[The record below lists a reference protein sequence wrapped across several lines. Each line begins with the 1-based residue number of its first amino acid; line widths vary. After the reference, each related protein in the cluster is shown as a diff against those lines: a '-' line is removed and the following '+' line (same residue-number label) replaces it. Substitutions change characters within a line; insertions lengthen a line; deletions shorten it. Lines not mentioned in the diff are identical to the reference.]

1 MIGAAIFESF
11 LQMTERIT
19 VLGHFGALLAAYCFF
34 LYRLRDIHLRR
45 HRHQSVSARHLWF
58 PVVLGGVLG
67 GSYAVVFCA
76 TLWLSAPAYFR
87 WSYSVEAM
95 MRWVSIL
102 FFVVGGA
109 ALSPRLALP
118 FFPLT
123 RRCLR
128 CEWRKLRP
136 SWRSVLIFVLMW
148 AVCFM
153 STAWLVSAFD
163 VRTGRALEDPV
174 LQQLQRHTSLMLA
187 FAVNAAVWE
196 ECTYRQFLFP
206 FFAWVGSF
214 VLKKHVALVV
224 SAALV
229 TVLFAIAHSGTMEP
243 IGAKLFQVALLSLCT
258 LVCQKKFGIE
268 VTILFH
274 AWFNV
279 SMVWLT

>member
-1 MIGAAIFESF
+1 MIGAPTVEYF
-11 LQMTERIT
+11 LHLTERIT

-45 HRHQSVSARHLWF
+45 RHHQSVTARRLLF
-58 PVVLGGVLG
+58 PVILGGLFG
-67 GSYAVVFCA
+67 GSYAVIFCA
-76 TLWLSAPAYFR
+76 TLWLSAPAYFH
-87 WSYSVEAM
+87 WFYVVEAI
-95 MRWVSIL
+95 MRGVSTL

-109 ALSPRLALP
+109 VLSPRVALP

-128 CEWRKLRP
+128 GEWRKLQP
-136 SWRSVLIFVLMW
+136 SRRSVLIFVLMW
-148 AVCFM
+148 AVCFI
-153 STAWLVSAFD
+153 STAWLLSAFD

-174 LQQLQRHTSLMLA
+174 LQQLQRHAGLMLV
-187 FAVNAAVWE
+187 FAVNTAIWE

-206 FFAWVGSF
+206 FFEWAGSF
-214 VLKKHVALVV
+214 VLKRHVALGV

-229 TVLFAIAHSGTMEP
+229 TALFAIAHSGTMEP
-243 IGAKLFQVALLSLCT
+243 IGAKWFQVALLSLCT

-268 VTILFH
+268 VAILFH